1 MFSSKNLVITGGTGY
16 FGRSFV
22 KYCIK
27 NKLNFKKVIIFS
39 RDEFKQYEMQKV
51 YDPKKYKFLRYF
63 LGDIRDQDRL
73 KTAFND
79 VDFVIHAAALK
90 HVPAAEYNPIE
101 FVKTNIFGSQN
112 IIEAS
117 INNNV
122 KKVVALSTD
131 KAASPL
137 NLYGATKLCLEKLFV
152 SANNVVGNKDIKF
165 SCVRYGNVL
174 GSRGSVLPLF
184 LEQNKK
190 QDYFTITDSKMTRF
204 NIMID
209 DAIKMVLYSLKS
221 KNNSDIIIPK
231 IPSIK
236 ITDLAKAINP
246 KKKVKYIGVRPGEK
260 LHEELLTAEESLKT
274 YDNGKYYII
283 QHYNLL
289 NKKAKKFKSLNLKF
303 GYNSFNNKFLS
314 LTQIKS
320 CLNRL
325 INEKD

>member
-152 SANNVVGNKDIKF
+152 STK
-165 SCVRYGNVL
+165 
-174 GSRGSVLPLF
+174 
-184 LEQNKK
+184 
-190 QDYFTITDSKMTRF
+190 
-204 NIMID
+204 
-209 DAIKMVLYSLKS
+209 
-221 KNNSDIIIPK
+221 
-231 IPSIK
+231 
-236 ITDLAKAINP
+236 
-246 KKKVKYIGVRPGEK
+246 
-260 LHEELLTAEESLKT
+260 
-274 YDNGKYYII
+274 
-283 QHYNLL
+283 
-289 NKKAKKFKSLNLKF
+289 
-303 GYNSFNNKFLS
+303 
-314 LTQIKS
+314 
-320 CLNRL
+320 
-325 INEKD
+325 